1 MTQAEDAQSGD
12 AQSGDEKM
20 RYEDVVFERAP
31 CPLCGAQ
38 EPGEVILVGRDDAW
52 RKKGSFPLVPCGS
65 CGLVYQCPRPSPETM
80 RYYYE
85 DCYSG
90 KSKEDMRHTQL
101 ESPLVRLLNYYRIA
115 TIEKVRKLAPGQRV
129 LDVGASYGGFIEM
142 ARVKRGVEAWAI
154 DLDPGSIEG
163 FVNKEDIQVTC
174 GDLLEVAYPS
184 DHFDVVTLFETLEHV
199 YSPVQTL
206 EEVKRILKPGGL
218 VSVEVPNWDS
228 WVRPLFGTAWFPLL
242 LPTHLQH
249 FSRHHL
255 RLCAQ
260 QAGLEVMHQQAMW
273 FPTEMTL
280 SMLVVIIR
288 AIGHVE
294 DEDKGPGRKIVDGLV
309 GIFLL
314 LLFLVV
320 EVPILLLLRMI
331 GRSGHQTVVAR
342 KPLPQEG

>member
-1 MTQAEDAQSGD
+1 MSQAEDAQG
-12 AQSGDEKM
+12 ALQKM
-20 RYEDVVFERAP
+20 QYEDVVFERAP
-31 CPLCGAQ
+31 CPLCGADQ
-38 EPGEVILVGRDDAW
+38 PGEVILKGRDDAW
-52 RKKGSFPLVPCGS
+52 RKKGEFPLVPCGA
-65 CGLVYQCPRPSPETM
+65 CGLVYQCPRPTPATM

-90 KSKEDMRHTQL
+90 KSKEDMRRTQL

-115 TIEKVRKLAPGQRV
+115 TIEKVRKLEPGQRM

-154 DLDPGSIEG
+154 DLDPGSIEE
-163 FVNKEDIQVTC
+163 FVNKEDVQVTC
-174 GDLLEVAYPS
+174 GDLLEVGYPEG
-184 DHFDVVTLFETLEHV
+184 HFDVVTLLETLEHV
-199 YSPVQTL
+199 YEPVQTL
-206 EEVKRILKPGGL
+206 EEVRRILKPGGL

-228 WVRPLFGTAWFPLL
+228 VLRPLFGTAWFPLL

-249 FSRHHL
+249 FSRRHL
-255 RLCAQ
+255 RQCAER
-260 QAGLEVMHQQAMW
+260 AGLEVVHQQAMW

-294 DEDKGPGRKIVDGLV
+294 DADKGLGRKFVDLLV

-314 LLFLVV
+314 VLFLVV
-320 EVPILLLLRMI
+320 EVPTLLVLRLM
-331 GRSGHQTVVAR
+331 GLSGHQTVVAR
-342 KPLPQEG
+342 KPLLQEG